1 MEAWARPD
9 SPRPPV
15 RLGGL
20 SFPTCAG
27 ERAPSSAQCPLRPI
41 DLLRASRPPFPDQWW
56 VSGGRAGGPLGIS
69 LSLASR
75 CLHRA
80 PGGGGTLAGFRSI
93 RCSTE
98 ERGSSCLLDASA
110 GGWGGSLVLGL
121 SSPHRE
127 APPAASSFL
136 PPWLSFRGLPCPQ
149 PRGKHPNCSWV
160 WSLCIHPLVGSATS
174 PGAEIEPLPPTAG
187 PNDHHLYA
195 LSPLAS
201 RQLRR
206 EGFQPRTVSAPWA
219 MPAQLWPLNF
229 RCVSSPGDLWLL
241 GALTSNSLFI
251 CLSLAAWPLQTWT
264 GVPNTMPSFHSP

>member
-1 MEAWARPD
+1 MGVRRPGR
-9 SPRPPV
+9 RPPGN
-15 RLGGL
+15 L
-20 SFPTCAG
+20 P
-27 ERAPSSAQCPLRPI
+27 
-41 DLLRASRPPFPDQWW
+41 
-56 VSGGRAGGPLGIS
+56 VSGLTVSASSTGRGRNSSGVPLHPLQYRRKRVQLPPG
-69 LSLASR
+69 
-75 CLHRA
+75 CLR
-80 PGGGGTLAGFRSI
+80 
-93 RCSTE
+93 
-98 ERGSSCLLDASA
+98 RGV
-110 GGWGGSLVLGL
+110 GGGSLVLGL

>member
-75 CLHRA
+75 SLHRA

-110 GGWGGSLVLGL
+110 GGWGGQPGPRAQQPPQGGAACRLLLPASLAQL
-121 SSPHRE
+121 SRP
-127 APPAASSFL
+127 
-136 PPWLSFRGLPCPQ
+136 
-149 PRGKHPNCSWV
+149 
-160 WSLCIHPLVGSATS
+160 
-174 PGAEIEPLPPTAG
+174 PLPP
-187 PNDHHLYA
+187 
-195 LSPLAS
+195 AS
-201 RQLRR
+201 RETPELFLGLVSVHPSTGWFCHLPWRR
-206 EGFQPRTVSAPWA
+206 DRAP
-219 MPAQLWPLNF
+219 PP
-229 RCVSSPGDLWLL
+229 
-241 GALTSNSLFI
+241 
-251 CLSLAAWPLQTWT
+251 
-264 GVPNTMPSFHSP
+264 HSRP